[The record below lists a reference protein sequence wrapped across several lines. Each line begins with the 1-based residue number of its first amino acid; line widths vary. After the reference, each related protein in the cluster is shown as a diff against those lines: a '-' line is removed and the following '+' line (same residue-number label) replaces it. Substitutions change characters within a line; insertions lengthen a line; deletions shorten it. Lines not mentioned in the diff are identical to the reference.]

1 MLGIFLDRLV
11 HVTSGFQKLMGG
23 NKLDSLMFAI
33 NNLRQME
40 IIDLNSG
47 SKMGYIKDLKVDCE
61 EYRIISIILPTQ
73 KSSWFN
79 KNNSI
84 EIPWEKVKKIG
95 VDVILV
101 DGSDANIENE

>member
-1 MLGIFLDRLV
+1 M
-11 HVTSGFQKLMGG
+11 
-23 NKLDSLMFAI
+23 DSLMFAI

>member
-1 MLGIFLDRLV
+1 L
-11 HVTSGFQKLMGG
+11 
-23 NKLDSLMFAI
+23 
-33 NNLRQME
+33 
-40 IIDLNSG
+40 
-47 SKMGYIKDLKVDCE
+47 
-61 EYRIISIILPTQ
+61 LPTQ

-101 DGSDANIENE
+101 DGSDINIGNE

>member
-1 MLGIFLDRLV
+1 M
-11 HVTSGFQKLMGG
+11 
-23 NKLDSLMFAI
+23 DSLMFAI

-101 DGSDANIENE
+101 DGSDVNMENE

>member
-1 MLGIFLDRLV
+1 MTIYFENALLGGD
-11 HVTSGFQKLMGG
+11 KME
-23 NKLDSLMFAI
+23 SLMYAI

-40 IIDLNSG
+40 IIDINSG
-47 SKMGYIKDLKVDCE
+47 SKMGYIKDLRVDCE
-61 EYRIISIILPTQ
+61 EYRIISILLPTQ

-101 DGSDANIENE
+101 DGSDINMENE

>member
-1 MLGIFLDRLV
+1 ME
-11 HVTSGFQKLMGG
+11 
-23 NKLDSLMFAI
+23 SLMYAI

-40 IIDLNSG
+40 IIDINSG
-47 SKMGYIKDLKVDCE
+47 SKMGYIKDLRVDCE
-61 EYRIISIILPTQ
+61 EYRIVSILLPTQ
-73 KSSWFN
+73 RSSWFN

-101 DGSDANIENE
+101 DGSDVNMENE

>member
-1 MLGIFLDRLV
+1 VVLKSVI
-11 HVTSGFQKLMGG
+11 GG
-23 NKLDSLMFAI
+23 NKMESLMYAI

-40 IIDLNSG
+40 IIDINSG
-47 SKMGYIKDLKVDCE
+47 SKMGYIKDLRVDCE
-61 EYRIISIILPTQ
+61 DYRIVSILLPTQ

-101 DGSDANIENE
+101 DGSDVNMENE

>member
-1 MLGIFLDRLV
+1 ME
-11 HVTSGFQKLMGG
+11 
-23 NKLDSLMFAI
+23 SLMYAI

-40 IIDLNSG
+40 IIDMNSG
-47 SKMGYIKDLKVDCE
+47 TKMGYIKDLRVDCE
-61 EYRIISIILPTQ
+61 DYRIISIILPTQ

-84 EIPWEKVKKIG
+84 EIPWDKVKKIG

-101 DGSDANIENE
+101 DGSDVNMENE

>member
-1 MLGIFLDRLV
+1 ME
-11 HVTSGFQKLMGG
+11 
-23 NKLDSLMFAI
+23 SLMYSI

-40 IIDLNSG
+40 IVDINSG
-47 SKMGYIKDLKVDCE
+47 SKMGYIKDLRIDCE
-61 EYRIISIILPTQ
+61 DYRIISILLPSI

-79 KNNSI
+79 KNNII

-101 DGSDANIENE
+101 DGSDVNMENE

>member
-1 MLGIFLDRLV
+1 ME
-11 HVTSGFQKLMGG
+11 
-23 NKLDSLMFAI
+23 SLMFSM

-40 IIDLNSG
+40 IIDINSG

-61 EYRIISIILPTQ
+61 DYRIISIIMPTQ

-79 KNNSI
+79 KNISI
-84 EIPWEKVKKIG
+84 EIPWEKVNKIG

-101 DGSDANIENE
+101 DGSDINMENE

>member
-1 MLGIFLDRLV
+1 ME
-11 HVTSGFQKLMGG
+11 
-23 NKLDSLMFAI
+23 SLMYAI

-40 IIDLNSG
+40 IIDINSG

-61 EYRIISIILPTQ
+61 EYRIISIVLPTQ

-84 EIPWEKVKKIG
+84 EIPWEKIKKIG

-101 DGSDANIENE
+101 DGSDVNMESD

>member
-1 MLGIFLDRLV
+1 ME
-11 HVTSGFQKLMGG
+11 
-23 NKLDSLMFAI
+23 SLMFSI

-40 IIDLNSG
+40 IIDINSG
-47 SKMGYIKDLKVDCE
+47 SKMGYIKDLRVDCE
-61 EYRIISIILPTQ
+61 DYRIISILLPSI

-84 EIPWEKVKKIG
+84 EIAWEKVKKIG

-101 DGSDANIENE
+101 DGSEINMENE

>member
-1 MLGIFLDRLV
+1 ME
-11 HVTSGFQKLMGG
+11 
-23 NKLDSLMFAI
+23 SLMFAI

-40 IIDLNSG
+40 IIDINSG

-61 EYRIISIILPTQ
+61 DYRIISIVLPTL

-84 EIPWEKVKKIG
+84 EIPWENVKKIG

-101 DGSDANIENE
+101 DGSDVFMENE

>member
-1 MLGIFLDRLV
+1 ME
-11 HVTSGFQKLMGG
+11 
-23 NKLDSLMFAI
+23 SLMFAI

-40 IIDLNSG
+40 IIDINSG
-47 SKMGYIKDLKVDCE
+47 SKMGYIKDLKVDCD

-73 KSSWFN
+73 RSSWFN

-84 EIPWEKVKKIG
+84 EIPWEKVKKVG

-101 DGSDANIENE
+101 DGSDVNMENE

>member
-1 MLGIFLDRLV
+1 
-11 HVTSGFQKLMGG
+11 
-23 NKLDSLMFAI
+23 MFAI

-40 IIDLNSG
+40 IIDVNSG
-47 SKMGYIKDLKVDCE
+47 SKMGYIKDLKVDCDD
-61 EYRIISIILPTQ
+61 YRIISIILPTQ

-101 DGSDANIENE
+101 DGSDVNMENE

>member
-1 MLGIFLDRLV
+1 
-11 HVTSGFQKLMGG
+11 MGG

>member
-1 MLGIFLDRLV
+1 V
-11 HVTSGFQKLMGG
+11 
-23 NKLDSLMFAI
+23 DSLMFAI

-40 IIDLNSG
+40 IIDINSG
-47 SKMGYIKDLKVDCE
+47 TKMGYIKDLKVNCE
-61 EYRIISIILPTQ
+61 EYRIISILLPNQ
-73 KSSWFN
+73 KSTWFN

>member
-1 MLGIFLDRLV
+1 M
-11 HVTSGFQKLMGG
+11 KME
-23 NKLDSLMFAI
+23 SLMFSI

-40 IIDLNSG
+40 IIDINSG
-47 SKMGYIKDLKVDCE
+47 SKMGYIKDLRVDCE
-61 EYRIISIILPTQ
+61 DYRIISILLPSI

-84 EIPWEKVKKIG
+84 EIAWEKVKKIG

-101 DGSDANIENE
+101 DGSEINMENE

>member
-1 MLGIFLDRLV
+1 M
-11 HVTSGFQKLMGG
+11 
-23 NKLDSLMFAI
+23 DSLMFAI

-40 IIDLNSG
+40 IIDINSG
-47 SKMGYIKDLKVDCE
+47 TKMGYIKDLKVNCE
-61 EYRIISIILPTQ
+61 EYRIVSILLPNQ
-73 KSSWFN
+73 KSTWFN

-101 DGSDANIENE
+101 DGSDVNMENE

>member
-1 MLGIFLDRLV
+1 LISLIGRIKME
-11 HVTSGFQKLMGG
+11 
-23 NKLDSLMFAI
+23 SLMYSI

-47 SKMGYIKDLKVDCE
+47 SKMGYMKDLRVDCDD
-61 EYRIISIILPTQ
+61 YRIISILMPTQ

-79 KNNSI
+79 KNNNI
-84 EIPWEKVKKIG
+84 EIPWDKVKKIG

-101 DGSDANIENE
+101 DGSDVIMDTEE

>member
-1 MLGIFLDRLV
+1 ME
-11 HVTSGFQKLMGG
+11 
-23 NKLDSLMFAI
+23 SLMYAL

-40 IIDLNSG
+40 IIDINSG

-61 EYRIISIILPTQ
+61 EYRIISIMLPTQ

-101 DGSDANIENE
+101 DGSDVNMENE

>member
-1 MLGIFLDRLV
+1 ME
-11 HVTSGFQKLMGG
+11 
-23 NKLDSLMFAI
+23 SLMFAI

-40 IIDLNSG
+40 IIDINSG
-47 SKMGYIKDLKVDCE
+47 SKLGYIKDFKVDCDD
-61 EYRIISIILPTQ
+61 YRIISILLPTQ

-84 EIPWEKVKKIG
+84 EIPWDKIKKIG

-101 DGSDANIENE
+101 DGSDVNIENE

>member
-1 MLGIFLDRLV
+1 
-11 HVTSGFQKLMGG
+11 
-23 NKLDSLMFAI
+23 MFAI

-40 IIDLNSG
+40 IIDINSG
-47 SKMGYIKDLKVDCE
+47 TKMGYIKDLKVNCE
-61 EYRIISIILPTQ
+61 EYRIISILLPNQ
-73 KSSWFN
+73 KSTWFN